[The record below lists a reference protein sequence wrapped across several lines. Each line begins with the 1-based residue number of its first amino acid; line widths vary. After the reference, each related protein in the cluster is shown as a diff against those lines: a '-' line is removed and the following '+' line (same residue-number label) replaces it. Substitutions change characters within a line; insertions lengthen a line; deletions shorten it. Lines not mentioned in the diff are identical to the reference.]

1 MKIPFTHDKF
11 LSNVI
16 VIPKDSVIEFAKII
30 ANKNWEWLM
39 KNEKWKI
46 E

>member
-1 MKIPFTHDKF
+1 MKIPSSHDKF

-30 ANKNWEWLM
+30 ANKNWEWLIQ
-39 KNEKWKI
+39 NEK
-46 E
+46 